1 MGCLIFVTSG
11 WKRLSR
17 RQSQHRNLGISAVQK
32 GLCIVALSI
41 AVIVFALFL
50 ADLILG
56 LAGMNEIAPFKCA
69 NMTID
74 IVFVVC
80 SLTLAVMSWFTL
92 REQV

>member
-1 MGCLIFVTSG
+1 M
-11 WKRLSR
+11 
-17 RQSQHRNLGISAVQK
+17 QK
-32 GLCIVALSI
+32 GLCIAALTI

-56 LAGMNEIAPFKCA
+56 LAGMNQIAPFKYA
-69 NMTID
+69 NLYHD

-80 SLTLAVMSWFTL
+80 SLALAVMSWFTL

>member
-1 MGCLIFVTSG
+1 M
-11 WKRLSR
+11 
-17 RQSQHRNLGISAVQK
+17 QK
-32 GLCIVALSI
+32 GLCIAALTI

-56 LAGMNEIAPFKCA
+56 LAGMNQIAPFKYA
-69 NMTID
+69 NMIID

-80 SLTLAVMSWFTL
+80 SLILAIMSWFTL

>member
-1 MGCLIFVTSG
+1 MGVQFEPPP
-11 WKRLSR
+11 SR
-17 RQSQHRNLGISAVQK
+17 EIATLRIPAVQK
-32 GLCIVALSI
+32 GLCIAALTI

-56 LAGMNEIAPFKCA
+56 LAGMNQIAPFKYA
-69 NMTID
+69 NMIID

-80 SLTLAVMSWFTL
+80 SLALAIMSWYTL

>member
-1 MGCLIFVTSG
+1 M
-11 WKRLSR
+11 
-17 RQSQHRNLGISAVQK
+17 QK
-32 GLCIVALSI
+32 GLCIAALTI

-56 LAGMNEIAPFKCA
+56 LAGMNQIAPFKYA
-69 NMTID
+69 NMIID

-80 SLTLAVMSWFTL
+80 SLVLAIMSWFTL